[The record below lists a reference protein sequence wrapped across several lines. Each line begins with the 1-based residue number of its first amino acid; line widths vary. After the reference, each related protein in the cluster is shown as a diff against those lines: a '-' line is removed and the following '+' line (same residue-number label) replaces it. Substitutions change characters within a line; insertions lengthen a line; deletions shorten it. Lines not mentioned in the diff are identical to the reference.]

1 MKDISL
7 HLLDIVQNAIAAGS
21 TRISVDI
28 NETKDS
34 IYVTVADDGVGIDKN
49 ILPCVSKPFYTTRP
63 ERDGGLGLWLFKQS
77 AEMTGGTFDIR
88 SRSQAQSKLFH
99 GTIVY
104 AEFVKNG
111 NNALPLGDI
120 VSTVCAIL
128 PGLGNADLRFIHTFC
143 KGCAELNTAAMRRVI
158 GKIPLSTPAVIKWAR
173 DELEY
178 QYDQKE

>member
-7 HLLDIVQNAIAAGS
+7 HLLDAVQNAIAADS
-21 TRISVDI
+21 THIAVIID
-28 NETKDS
+28 ETDRAVC
-34 IYVTVADDGVGIDKN
+34 ITVADDGIGIEQSA
-49 ILPCVSKPFYTTRP
+49 LPYISKPFYTTRP
-63 ERDGGLGLWLFKQS
+63 GHDGGLGLWLLKQS

-88 SRSQAQSKLFH
+88 SRSRKRNKLFH
-99 GTIVY
+99 GTAVY

-128 PGLGNADLRFIHTFC
+128 PGLGNADLRFTHTFC
-143 KGCAELNTAAMRRVI
+143 KGCAELDTAAMRRVV